1 MVHSCAKCG
10 ASISPQEVYYRE
22 MFNDRFLQ
30 YLHSRALCKMCF
42 ETYGDKLLSW
52 KGEKRNLF
60 SSTDLRQEIQLLR
73 SRVCCFLKAVVLEIA
88 SSMTLRRAEV

>member
-10 ASISPQEVYYRE
+10 ASISSHEVYYRE
-22 MFNDRFLQ
+22 TPNDSFLQ
-30 YLHSRALCKMCF
+30 YLHSRAFCKKCY

-60 SSTDLRQEIQLLR
+60 SSIEEKDATGGQET
-73 SRVCCFLKAVVLEIA
+73 
-88 SSMTLRRAEV
+88 SMRNAGRTES